1 MTTVGKYEI
10 ERMINNHS
18 IPGWV
23 RSERYEYCEDY
34 YENHKTKKESVLKN
48 KIASILTALFI

>member
-18 IPGWV
+18 IPGG
-23 RSERYEYCEDY
+23 
-34 YENHKTKKESVLKN
+34 
-48 KIASILTALFI
+48 SIFLSARVCII